1 MKIIALENNTCGI
14 NCVYEKENTV
24 IKDSLYNGTLL
35 IPLGEALFSV
45 LEGIDILN
53 QIALKDEKDLPQNL
67 NRYFAERNIK
77 INFLQKYDI
86 DITEVKRLTRIIDFL
101 NLCSDNATYCC
112 IESLESL
119 ALGILKSSSE
129 ILSLF
134 SPVGYLKVRKYHSP
148 IKLPF
153 TDSTKNLIAEMK
165 DNYSEFAFS
174 TETNFSNF
182 SELCIISLFEIF
194 SLGLQIKRCNMC
206 NHFYV
211 GNSYDKYCNRDLLQN
226 DFKGCKNYKIS
237 LTNICYSDDKLI
249 KEYKKIYAR
258 LHSRAKGNSIIS
270 MRIYEDFKNEWAKI
284 NKELKGKPNR
294 RVTLETFLSSE
305 RWK

>member
-1 MKIIALENNTCGI
+1 MALENNTFGI
-14 NCVYEKENTV
+14 NCVYEKKNIV

-35 IPLGEALFSV
+35 IPLGEALFSI

-53 QIALKDEKDLPQNL
+53 KIALKDEKNLLQNL

-86 DITEVKRLTRIIDFL
+86 DILEVKRLTRIIDFL
-101 NLCSDNATYCC
+101 NLCADNSKYCC
-112 IESLESL
+112 IDSLESL

-129 ILSLF
+129 IMSLF
-134 SPVGYLKVRKYHSP
+134 SPVGYLKVRKYHSS

-153 TDSTKNLIAEMK
+153 FNSTKNLITELK
-165 DNYSEFAFS
+165 EKYSEFAFS
-174 TETNFSNF
+174 TETHFTNL

-194 SLGLQIKRCNMC
+194 SLGLLIKRCNIC
-206 NHFYV
+206 NHFYI
-211 GNSYDKYCNRDLLQN
+211 GNSYDKYCNRELLQN
-226 DFKGCKNYKIS
+226 DFKGCKTYKIS
-237 LTNICYSDDKLI
+237 LTNNSYTDDKLI

-258 LHSRAKGNSIIS
+258 LHSRAKDNSITSI
-270 MRIYEDFKNEWAKI
+270 RNYEDFKNGWVKI
-284 NKELKGKPNR
+284 NKELKGKSNR
-294 RVTLETFLSSE
+294 RVTLETFLSLE